1 MLSDNMGIPGAHIV
15 EIAGDE
21 AAASPAQIGELMEG
35 AAALSGDSSP
45 AEIEQVLGNLA
56 LAKLGLVGDRHV
68 LAEIKR
74 QTRLPL
80 GLLANRLVDLR
91 RSLGSP
97 GEQHGVASGRTL
109 ELRDPEPWP
118 EPIDGAM
125 LLGEIVATIGRYVVL
140 DQTQS
145 DAVALWVLHTHAF
158 DAAYVSPRVAI
169 TSPQKRC
176 GKTTLLTLLSALV
189 ARSLSAANL
198 TAATIFR
205 VIEASRPTLLI
216 DEADTFLRDS
226 DEIRGVINAGHC
238 RATAT
243 VLRTIEVRA
252 SGTTDYEVRVYS
264 VWGPMA
270 IASIGQ
276 LPGTI
281 EDRSIKIALRRRR
294 SDEAVE
300 RVRLDRLDELVPIS
314 RRAARWTADHFDALR
329 AADPDVPSELHDR
342 AADNWR
348 PLLAIAEA
356 AGKDWPERARR
367 AAVTLTRDGAD
378 DAETA
383 LTLLLA
389 DLREMFGAMP
399 PDPHADPPTPGRAA
413 REVPFTNEILG
424 DLVQREDRPWP
435 EYRHGK
441 QITPRQVASL
451 LRPVGVKAGTVRRG
465 VATAKGY
472 RAGDMAD
479 AWARYLPSNQSV
491 TPSQAAGFVAL
502 GGNPCVAPSRH
513 VTEEKRRIS
522 SVSATCDGVTAQEPV
537 SGDEEAIWTA

>member
-1 MLSDNMGIPGAHIV
+1 MPNDVGIPGAHTV
-15 EIAGDE
+15 EIAG
-21 AAASPAQIGELMEG
+21 ARVPASPSQMGALMEA
-35 AAALSGDSSP
+35 AAALSDDSP
-45 AEIEQVLGNLA
+45 VAEIEQVLVNLA
-56 LAKLGLVGDRHV
+56 LARLGLFGDRRV
-68 LAEIKR
+68 LEEIKR
-74 QTRLPL
+74 QTRIPL
-80 GLLANRLVDLR
+80 GLLGTQLAELR
-91 RSLGSP
+91 RSLAP
-97 GEQHGVASGRTL
+97 PDEQHRVGGGQTL
-109 ELRDPEPWP
+109 ALRDPEPWP

-125 LLGEIVATIGRYVVL
+125 LLGEIAATIGRYVVL
-140 DQTQS
+140 DQAQA

-169 TSPQKRC
+169 TSPQRRC

-226 DEIRGVINAGHC
+226 DEIRGVISAGHC

-243 VLRTIEVRA
+243 VLRTIEVRT
-252 SGTTDYEVRVYS
+252 SGTTDYEVRAYS

-270 IASIGQ
+270 IASIGR

-314 RRAARWTADHFDALR
+314 RRAARWIADHFVALR
-329 AADPDVPSELHDR
+329 AADPGVPSELHDR

-367 AAVTLTRDGAD
+367 AAVMLTGDGAD
-378 DAETA
+378 DEETA

-389 DLREMFGAMP
+389 DLREMFGAVP

-413 REVPFTNEILG
+413 REVLFTNEILG

-451 LRPVGVKAGTVRRG
+451 LRPVGIKAGTVRRG

-472 RAGDMAD
+472 RAEDMTD

-491 TPSQAAGFVAL
+491 TPSQGTDFAPFNDTEAVTFSKSVAART
-502 GGNPCVAPSRH
+502 P
-513 VTEEKRRIS
+513 EKSRIS
-522 SVSATCDGVTAQEPV
+522 AGCDGVTAQEPV
-537 SGDEEAIWTA
+537 SGNEEAIWTA